1 MRNYLCIFLFI
12 GLCGG
17 FSKELAAEES
27 RIFYQQ
33 GLASLYDFPG
43 DKFSGQHVYACERRL
58 RLKVGKEKWLL
69 MLEHGVAHRNLP
81 CGSKVEVCTES
92 SMKKNKPV
100 CTIAYVIDRGP
111 YGALNQ
117 KNEWFV
123 RGKLQPGERWR
134 GIMDLRP
141 SVAQR
146 LLFNGLERV
155 YVFRYRGSE

>member
-1 MRNYLCIFLFI
+1 MRNNLCIFLFI
-12 GLCGG
+12 GLLGYY
-17 FSKELAAEES
+17 SKEIRADES
-27 RIFYQQ
+27 RIFYQK

-58 RLKVGKEKWLL
+58 RLKDGEEKWLL

-92 SMKKNKPV
+92 SIKKKNPI

-111 YGALNQ
+111 YGALNE

-123 RGKLQPGERWR
+123 RAKLQPGERWR

-141 SVAQR
+141 SVAHR
-146 LLFNGLERV
+146 LSFNGLERIQ
-155 YVFRYRGSE
+155 VFYYKEVK